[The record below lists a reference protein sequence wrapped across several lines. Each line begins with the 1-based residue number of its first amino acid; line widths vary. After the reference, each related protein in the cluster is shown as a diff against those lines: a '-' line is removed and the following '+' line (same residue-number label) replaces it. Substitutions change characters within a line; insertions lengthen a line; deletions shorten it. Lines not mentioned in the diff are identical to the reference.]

1 MKAEYMPRISK
12 ELVNSSRI
20 VMCPL
25 DELPITL
32 EASPDFLLID
42 DAQLVSEVDFY

>member
-1 MKAEYMPRISK
+1 MKAQYMPRVTQ

-25 DELPITL
+25 DELPITM
-32 EASPDFLLID
+32 EASPDFVLID
-42 DAQLVSEVDFY
+42 DA